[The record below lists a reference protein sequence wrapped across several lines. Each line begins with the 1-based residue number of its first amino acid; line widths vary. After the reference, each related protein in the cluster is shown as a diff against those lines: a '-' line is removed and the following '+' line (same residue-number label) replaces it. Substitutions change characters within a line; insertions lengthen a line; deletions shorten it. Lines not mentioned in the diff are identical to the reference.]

1 MSVTVSVTD
10 HADPV
15 EKPARRENL
24 INSDS
29 GSLGHPATHLHHPSP
44 AGLQGPRTSRRVR
57 TGVRQWYVAA
67 VAARPA
73 VAQRCSRT
81 EGGRT
86 ERPATLS
93 LNQFPHHSLLTP
105 CPTQLP
111 PWWEGP
117 RLTSPVAMAPRARR
131 GEGLS
136 RNT

>member
-44 AGLQGPRTSRRVR
+44 AGLQGRPGPLAEYTP
-57 TGVRQWYVAA
+57 QWYVAA
-67 VAARPA
+67 VAAARPA
-73 VAQRCSRT
+73 MAQRCSRT

-93 LNQFPHHSLLTP
+93 LNQFPHHSLLTL

-117 RLTSPVAMAPRARR
+117 RLTSPVAMAPRVRR
-131 GEGLS
+131 SEGLS